1 MAEDNERKEA
11 SESGADTVDDGA
23 DSRDAEDGSIDPD
36 AFSQEMIDELGDLF
50 GNDEPQ
56 DDALGDEPRLK
67 AGDDGDADPSA
78 VDEQEEETVEMSRER
93 ARSVVDTDELDPEV
107 RDRLGEALAGEAE
120 PEFGDI
126 LDNDD
131 LADTLAALAQEAGDA
146 TSEDAQPDEEGN
158 VADKEQEEES
168 TEETSDEVEDS
179 QEESGQEDTEQA
191 EAEQEQE
198 DSAETSQTDDSDDSD
213 SDDGS
218 DSDDV
223 SHSDDGS
230 ETSDAEGSFGED
242 DEGLVAGVFRPDDPV
257 GVQDDE
263 SGDLGED
270 DLEGYEPDQSISGS
284 RIMGILGISI
294 LVIAAGG
301 YAVLAATGQTER
313 FVHLMKGDLREWER
327 AKSIQAQ
334 DEHEEK
340 MNAQLP
346 KYGTLNMR
354 GNPLYSLIKL
364 NGEVQYGKTPK
375 SGEWKALRLTPGT
388 SFQGLDA
395 EKTHKLTVTSPG
407 HETFK
412 HTLTP
417 GQWNP
422 VSGSKV
428 EVQKAIT
435 ANLTPMS
442 RDHQI
447 EFMQRMQ
454 KDTENNFFGEVTI
467 KSKPKGA
474 TIIFDGDPL
483 LNEDGEEMKTPVTFK
498 KYYKRDKK
506 KDDAELVEKKIRVDT
521 PPDRGHKIQL
531 RMPDSD
537 LPKYVSPLER
547 QMWTCNWKD
556 EDEIEDLEEDA
567 PYTSRCNYT
576 YTLDLN
582 FNKLQSYIE
591 ERKKQRKQI
600 EKANEKMKEMQKA
613 GPDAP
618 GAVSKAG
625 ASGSSKGGSNKGE

>member
-1 MAEDNERKEA
+1 MADDNERKDA
-11 SESGADTVDDGA
+11 SEVAADSVDDRA
-23 DSRDAEDGSIDPD
+23 EDTDAEAGSSDPD

-50 GNDEPQ
+50 ET
-56 DDALGDEPRLK
+56 DADAGETLGDEASLGA
-67 AGDDGDADPSA
+67 AGDGKTDETG

-107 RDRLGEALAGEAE
+107 RERLGEALAGEAE
-120 PEFGDI
+120 PEFGDL

-131 LADTLAALAQEAGDA
+131 LADTLAALAEEAGDA
-146 TSEDAQPDEEGN
+146 ESEDAQPDEEGN
-158 VADKEQEEES
+158 VADKDKDQES
-168 TEETSDEVEDS
+168 TEETSDDVDTSEDSEVEQASD
-179 QEESGQEDTEQA
+179 QEESVEEESSTES
-191 EAEQEQE
+191 QE
-198 DSAETSQTDDSDDSD
+198 DSSDDA
-213 SDDGS
+213 
-218 DSDDV
+218 
-223 SHSDDGS
+223 
-230 ETSDAEGSFGED
+230 EASDADETASGESEPED
-242 DEGLVAGVFRPDDPV
+242 QEGLIAGVFRPDDPV
-257 GVQDDE
+257 GVEDD
-263 SGDLGED
+263 SDGGYLGED
-270 DLEGYEPDQSISGS
+270 DLEGYEPEQTISAG
-284 RIMGILGISI
+284 RIFGIAAISI

-301 YAVLAATGQTER
+301 YAVLAATGQTTR

-340 MNAQLP
+340 MQAQLP
-346 KYGTLNMR
+346 QYGTLNMR

-364 NGEVQYGKTPK
+364 NGEAQYGQTPE

-388 SFQGLDA
+388 NFQGLDA
-395 EKTHKLTVTSPG
+395 EKTHNLTLTAPG
-407 HETFK
+407 HEKFE

-417 GQWNP
+417 GQWSP
-422 VSGSKV
+422 VSGSEV

-435 ANLTPMS
+435 ANLTPVS

-454 KDTENNFFGEVTI
+454 KDTENNFYGEVTI
-467 KSKPKGA
+467 KSTPEGA
-474 TIIFDGDPL
+474 TVIFDGEPL
-483 LNEDGEEMKTPVTFK
+483 LNEDGEEMKTPVTFE
-498 KYYKRDKK
+498 KYYTRDKK
-506 KDDAELVEKKIRVDT
+506 KDDPELVENKVRVDT

-576 YTLDLN
+576 FTLDLN
-582 FNKLQSYIE
+582 FNELQSYIDERQKKRE
-591 ERKKQRKQI
+591 EIK
-600 EKANEKMKEMQKA
+600 KANEKMREMQEA

-618 GAVSKAG
+618 GAVSSAG
-625 ASGSSKGGSNKGE
+625 SQKGGSAKGSSAKGE

>member
-50 GNDEPQ
+50 GTDEQ
-56 DDALGDEPRLK
+56 KDDALGDEPRLK
-67 AGDDGDADPSA
+67 AGDDGDAEASA

-107 RDRLGEALAGEAE
+107 RERLGEALAGEAE

-179 QEESGQEDTEQA
+179 QEETHQEESDQA
-191 EAEQEQE
+191 ETEQE
-198 DSAETSQTDDSDDSD
+198 DSAEETSSEASSKTSET
-213 SDDGS
+213 DGS
-218 DSDDV
+218 DDD
-223 SHSDDGS
+223 S

-263 SGDLGED
+263 GGYLGED
-270 DLEGYEPDQSISGS
+270 DLEGYEPEQTISAG
-284 RIMGILGISI
+284 RIFGIAAISI

-301 YAVLAATGQTER
+301 YAVLAATGQTTR

-388 SFQGLDA
+388 NFQGLDA
-395 EKTHKLTVTSPG
+395 EKTHELTVTAPG

-422 VSGSKV
+422 VSGSQV

-467 KSKPKGA
+467 TSKPEGA

-483 LNEDGEEMKTPVTFK
+483 LNEEGEELKTPVTFK

-576 YTLDLN
+576 YKLDLN
-582 FNKLQSYIE
+582 FNKLQSYID
-591 ERKKQRKQI
+591 ERQKQREQI
-600 EKANEKMKEMQKA
+600 KKANEKMKEMQKA

-625 ASGSSKGGSNKGE
+625 SSGSTKGGSKQGE